1 MMENKEQCWE
11 FRLISLYNRVT
22 CYRLNEML
30 EGFMND
36 GVGKGGLKE
45 SAVVYVCKKGNK
57 T

>member
-1 MMENKEQCWE
+1 
-11 FRLISLYNRVT
+11 
-22 CYRLNEML
+22 ML